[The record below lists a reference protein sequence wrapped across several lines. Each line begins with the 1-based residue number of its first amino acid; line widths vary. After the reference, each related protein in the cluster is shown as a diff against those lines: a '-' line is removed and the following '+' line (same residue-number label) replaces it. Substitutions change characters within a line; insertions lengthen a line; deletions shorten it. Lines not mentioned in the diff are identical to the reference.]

1 MLYLLDTFDL
11 RNTFPVHHLSGSF
24 YLYTTLAFLFLSI
37 LPALVAFVSGEKI
50 NPFYTQKKVSY
61 YFTCFVLLLGI
72 FLFTNTLYYDGD
84 FEVVI
89 NDPFLF
95 TDFQS
100 EQELVSSTS
109 DMFKSSMLIS
119 YSRIGLLI
127 FTLVAIILSYD
138 YLTSVRYNHFEFY
151 MYILLS
157 TFAMI
162 VLISSN
168 HALLTYLAI
177 ELQSL
182 SLYLM
187 ASSYRKSIHSIEAGL
202 KYVFIGSLASGAL
215 LIGFAMLY
223 LATGTLDFSQ
233 ASVIIHHL
241 FLDSMRDSDDY
252 HVLSDILGDFTSE
265 NFYSVVD
272 FGSTDNYL
280 GLKFT
285 LFTLCNYFMPML
297 TVVYSTSFYLYLS
310 AGLIIFAL
318 LLKMASAPFHTWLPD
333 VYDGAPTSATTY
345 FLLVPKIAIIVILYR
360 FTHELFLWDELSY
373 MISDLGSLE
382 QYLSDLQYTT
392 FRSKMLYHN
401 VGLYKFGF
409 TKNLDYI
416 KESYDHRFKDY
427 VEDAGVMAD
436 LLVDHG
442 SRYNNRALE
451 IVSSDN
457 KKYFNMDNFVNLDIN
472 DGEEDVEYNDDNE
485 RIRAVFGFFK
495 NPISYISNNDDL
507 IFNDAHDLNPHL
519 PQRFQHVF
527 APAIILSVLYSFIIG
542 YSGLLKKGINLK
554 RFFAFSSIGH
564 LGFILL
570 PFTLNP
576 DYIVSSTLSSVVIYM
591 FLYIL
596 ATIPSIKVIMLF
608 TSSKIFSSVGRKVH
622 YSIDRLPSLFHIISP
637 ANALFV
643 FVLFI
648 TFVGIPPTAGF
659 FMKLYP
665 LLGLVSSPN
674 SIVFFI
680 WPIIVFSSYVYVRVL
695 VSLFFGNFNEND
707 PRSWANISTSEGYIS
722 TWLSSFSMLFL
733 ATYAF
738 QIDIIE
744 VIAMDMIL

>member
-1 MLYLLDTFDL
+1 MFNLLDTLDL
-11 RNTFPVHHLSGSF
+11 QKNFPVHYLSGSF
-24 YLYTTLAFLFLSI
+24 YLYTTLSFLFLSI
-37 LPALVAFVSGEKI
+37 LPALVTFVSGEKV
-50 NPFYTQKKVSY
+50 NPFYTQRKVSY
-61 YFTCFVLLLGI
+61 YFTCYVLLLGI
-72 FLFTNTLYYDGD
+72 FLFINTLYWDGD
-84 FEVVI
+84 FNVVVE
-89 NDPFLF
+89 DPMLLI
-95 TDFQS
+95 DYKS
-100 EQELVSSTS
+100 NLELVSSTS
-109 DMFKSSMLIS
+109 NMFKNSMLIS
-119 YSRIGLLI
+119 YSRIGLLV
-127 FTLVAIILSYD
+127 FTLVSVILSYE
-138 YLTSVRYNHFEFY
+138 YLNSVRYNHFEFY
-151 MYILLS
+151 MYVLLS

-162 VLISSN
+162 VLVSSN

-202 KYVFIGSLASGAL
+202 KYVFIGSLASGGL

-233 ASVIIHHL
+233 ASNVVQHL
-241 FLDSMRDSDDY
+241 TLQSIDNNNAYYALKNYYKDLECITPIP
-252 HVLSDILGDFTSE
+252 V
-265 NFYSVVD
+265 
-272 FGSTDNYL
+272 STDPSL
-280 GLKFT
+280 ISKFNWVSVSQ
-285 LFTLCNYFMPML
+285 FFMPMFEL
-297 TVVYSTSFYLYLS
+297 VYSTSFYLYVS

-333 VYDGAPTSATTY
+333 VYDGAPTSATSY
-345 FLLVPKIAIIVILYR
+345 FLLVPKIAIVVILYR
-360 FTHELFLWDELSY
+360 FTHELFFWDELSY
-373 MISDLGSLE
+373 TVSNLKSSIDPSFYSLHESRYTSSYLYKNKLAIKSSLIEPDKGAYQFEKYSNRIKAYLDNHVLSLFKADQTLDLEEKIVLVEKIDPFEDNDEANYYGEKICVSIKNSDISDNFINFYIDSQNKTVINNG
-382 QYLSDLQYTT
+382 QPT
-392 FRSKMLYHN
+392 
-401 VGLYKFGF
+401 VF
-409 TKNLDYI
+409 TS
-416 KESYDHRFKDY
+416 SYDLPP
-427 VEDAGVMAD
+427 VM
-436 LLVDHG
+436 
-442 SRYNNRALE
+442 
-451 IVSSDN
+451 
-457 KKYFNMDNFVNLDIN
+457 
-472 DGEEDVEYNDDNE
+472 
-485 RIRAVFGFFK
+485 
-495 NPISYISNNDDL
+495 
-507 IFNDAHDLNPHL
+507 

-527 APAIILSVLYSFIIG
+527 APAIIMSVLYSFVIG
-542 YSGLLKKGINLK
+542 YSGLLKRGINLK

-576 DYIVSSTLSSVVIYM
+576 DYISSATLSSVVVYM
-591 FLYIL
+591 FIYIL

-608 TSSKIFSSVGRKVH
+608 TSSKALSSVGRRVH
-622 YSIDRLPSLFHIISP
+622 YSIDRLPALFHIISP

-674 SIVFFI
+674 PIIFFI

-695 VSLFFGNFNEND
+695 VSLFFGNFNEAD
-707 PRSWANISTSEGYIS
+707 PRAWVNISTSEGYLS